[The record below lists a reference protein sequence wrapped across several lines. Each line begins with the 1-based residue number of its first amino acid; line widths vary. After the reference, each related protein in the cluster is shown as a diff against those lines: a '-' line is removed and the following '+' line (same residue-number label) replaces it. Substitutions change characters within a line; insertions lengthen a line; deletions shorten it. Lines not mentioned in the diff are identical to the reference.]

1 MFDPP
6 VIDFDPGQDRL
17 DLRRLPI
24 LTDADDYE
32 GIHIAVRNLSVD
44 FHKVTGRK
52 ADVWTSTADRP
63 LTPGLILI
71 GSLKRCRY
79 LRELAAGGCN
89 FSGICGQWE
98 SFEVSLRDRPWS
110 FADRMLVIAG
120 SDKRGAIFGAYTL
133 SEQMGVLPW
142 YWWAD
147 VAVKPREHIY
157 ALPVTSRHGS
167 PSVQYRDMFINDEV
181 PANFLWPAMWSGYLQ
196 LGSSFF
202 ADDPL
207 NYELAD
213 RFGIV
218 ISMSH
223 YEPMQRSTTEWHKT
237 GNGPWNWDQ
246 NKAAI
251 TDFFSL
257 GTKRSQ
263 PFESII
269 TLGMRGEGEG
279 EIDAQDPKATLKDVI
294 ETQRKL
300 IQGVYGSQEGVKQ
313 VMTLYKEVLGYYED
327 GLRIPDDVTLMFPD
341 DNYGNIRRLPTVEEQ
356 SRQGG
361 VGIYYHL
368 EYVGFPRSYKW
379 MNTTRGKIQQQ
390 LRFTYDA
397 GVRKIWVINVGDIKP
412 LELPLTFAMAL
423 AWNIDCIN
431 PATIP
436 KFFQAYAEREI
447 GSEHAI
453 ETSKLLLSHD
463 RLMALRRHE
472 HMEPDTLSLLH
483 YREADIIIERASRIF
498 LDLHTSLARNRM
510 HGQQRRNTTNHL
522 AQRVLKL
529 FDLDWSL
536 AGEYHKSPWCGD
548 KWNHIMKQPHYGFP
562 AYKTYHSPSRD
573 TITGISFMGV
583 AVEGH
588 LGILLGLVN
597 EECCRMQPSPFGRA
611 VGLTL
616 AVMSPYGPSS
626 RYFEIYTQGT
636 RDVNWTVVAAEQWV
650 QFSQTRVA
658 RDFDDMVHIDI
669 RSAEGDYE
677 QIHLP
682 IANRRAPEDF
692 CGFVESDGVVS
703 IEVGAVQLTNW
714 QRRSY
719 QSLPYV
725 GRTSSGAVAL
735 LDSPTAEVPYLQY
748 ELFLFS
754 TPATVSIILYFT
766 MALDT
771 RMKQALCYDIHFDG
785 SAQDDAVQDGV
796 WTRRHSF
803 AVTGPGSHVVAYR
816 PLARGL
822 LLEKLVV
829 DMGGLRD
836 SYLGPPASS
845 HVGQP
850 ASQ

>member
-1 MFDPP
+1 
-6 VIDFDPGQDRL
+6 
-17 DLRRLPI
+17 
-24 LTDADDYE
+24 
-32 GIHIAVRNLSVD
+32 
-44 FHKVTGRK
+44 
-52 ADVWTSTADRP
+52 
-63 LTPGLILI
+63 
-71 GSLKRCRY
+71 
-79 LRELAAGGCN
+79 
-89 FSGICGQWE
+89 
-98 SFEVSLRDRPWS
+98 
-110 FADRMLVIAG
+110 
-120 SDKRGAIFGAYTL
+120 
-133 SEQMGVLPW
+133 
-142 YWWAD
+142 
-147 VAVKPREHIY
+147 
-157 ALPVTSRHGS
+157 
-167 PSVQYRDMFINDEV
+167 
-181 PANFLWPAMWSGYLQ
+181 
-196 LGSSFF
+196 
-202 ADDPL
+202 
-207 NYELAD
+207 
-213 RFGIV
+213 
-218 ISMSH
+218 
-223 YEPMQRSTTEWHKT
+223 MQRSTTEWHKT

-257 GTKRSQ
+257 GAKRSQ

-269 TLGMRGEGEG
+269 TLGMHGEGDG

-361 VGIYYHL
+361 VG
-368 EYVGFPRSYKW
+368 
-379 MNTTRGKIQQQ
+379 GKIQQQ

-423 AWNIDCIN
+423 AWNIDCVN

-483 YREADIIIERASRIF
+483 YREADIIIERYLDLEHRAAALFAGLLASHKAAFFQLVLHPIRASRIF

-536 AGEYHKSPWCGD
+536 AEEYHKSPWCGD
-548 KWNHIMKQPHYGFP
+548 KWNHIMKQTHYGFP

-573 TITGISFMGV
+573 TITGISFVQRRQNPSPIAGQMGV

-588 LGILLGLVN
+588 LGILPGLVN
-597 EECCRMQPSPFGRA
+597 EECCRMQPSRFGRA

-616 AVMSPYGPSS
+616 AVMSPYGPLS

-636 RDVNWTVVAAEQWV
+636 RDVTWTVVAAEQWV
-650 QFSQTRVA
+650 QFSQSAGVLSPDDKEDQRVEVTVDWARVA

-714 QRRSY
+714 QRLSY

-735 LDSPTAEVPYLQY
+735 LDSPTAEVSYLQY

-771 RMKQALCYDIHFDG
+771 RMEQALCYDIHFDG
-785 SAQDDAVQDGV
+785 SAQDDVRLLQMKNNGDLPEGLSEAVQDSV
-796 WTRRHSF
+796 
-803 AVTGPGSHVVAYR
+803 
-816 PLARGL
+816 
-822 LLEKLVV
+822 
-829 DMGGLRD
+829 
-836 SYLGPPASS
+836 
-845 HVGQP
+845 
-850 ASQ
+850 